1 MKRALAKGGRVLRQ
15 AVALGFPKRFFADIM
30 RSQRGFGP
38 YCVVSFDCD
47 FPRDVAALPRTVALL
62 KEYGIAASF
71 ACIGQWVRQY
81 PEPHRLLVD
90 EGFELLNHT
99 HTHPNLYHP
108 GYDYAS
114 EPGLSRAFFNRI
126 DREQRRREIEQC
138 HAAFVDVLGVAPAG
152 FRTPHFGALHV
163 DDVYGLL
170 ADQGYLFSSSVLAA
184 ERGGVPYRTEE
195 GIWEIPVS
203 PCPCHPLGV
212 FDTWH
217 SLGKRGA
224 SHKGEGELAGLFARL
239 LASVVAD
246 GGLANIYLDPKEA
259 VESGELER
267 MLRLLAEADIEVVD
281 YGGLVARVEATAGAI
296 PAAMREE

>member
-1 MKRALAKGGRVLRQ
+1 MDLQVVRTLHDARQKLSRQSYDLIIADLRLPDSTQPNETVGLLERQ
-15 AVALGFPKRFFADIM
+15 AGGTPILVLSGAAGE
-30 RSQRGFGP
+30 
-38 YCVVSFDCD
+38 SFLT
-47 FPRDVAALPRTVALL
+47 A
-62 KEYGIAASF
+62 
-71 ACIGQWVRQY
+71 
-81 PEPHRLLVD
+81 
-90 EGFELLNHT
+90 
-99 HTHPNLYHP
+99 
-108 GYDYAS
+108 
-114 EPGLSRAFFNRI
+114 
-126 DREQRRREIEQC
+126 
-138 HAAFVDVLGVAPAG
+138 
-152 FRTPHFGALHV
+152 ALHV

-281 YGGLVARVEATAGAI
+281 YGGIVARVEATAGAI